1 MGQRA
6 REVAVDVTEECA
18 YVGPLGALCDS
29 PPAWTI
35 VTAEAP
41 YELVDA
47 CSLHVGELLVAGT
60 LNYVW
65 AAVSEASM
73 LWPCRSCGTQ
83 TRPAD
88 VDCWEPSGGY
98 PRAGVLCLDCSRADG

>member
-6 REVAVDVTEECA
+6 RAVGVDVTEECA
-18 YVGPLGALCDS
+18 YVGPLGALCES

-73 LWPCRSCGTQ
+73 AWPCRSCGKDTHL
-83 TRPAD
+83 AD
-88 VDCWEPSGGY
+88 VDCWEPSGEC
-98 PRAGVLCLDCSRADG
+98 LCLDCTGADG